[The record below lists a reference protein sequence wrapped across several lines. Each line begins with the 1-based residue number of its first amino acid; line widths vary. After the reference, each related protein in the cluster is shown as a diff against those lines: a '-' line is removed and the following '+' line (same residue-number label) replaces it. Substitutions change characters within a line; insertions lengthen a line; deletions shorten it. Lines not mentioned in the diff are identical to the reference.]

1 MCVPHLWRQASAP
14 IGVEGAACVLSYR
27 KLWLNTTEA
36 MWLDLKCPTRW
47 SACIWPGNHSWAAA
61 SSTLSDLV
69 LKSVSSTSN
78 SSCIR
83 SSTFKFSCHSHT
95 RGSHTQSRHDI
106 YHQGGLFCMAQPRG
120 SDFKI
125 DSASLQGPKEMVE
138 VQRSHLDKPVLF
150 HKHSSQNR
158 GQMLC
163 G

>member
-1 MCVPHLWRQASAP
+1 
-14 IGVEGAACVLSYR
+14 
-27 KLWLNTTEA
+27 
-36 MWLDLKCPTRW
+36 
-47 SACIWPGNHSWAAA
+47 
-61 SSTLSDLV
+61 
-69 LKSVSSTSN
+69 
-78 SSCIR
+78 
-83 SSTFKFSCHSHT
+83 
-95 RGSHTQSRHDI
+95 
-106 YHQGGLFCMAQPRG
+106 MAQPRG